1 MEIFR
6 ENETTLLKGDTITLQ
21 KERKESYH
29 HGLTEPP
36 KILSRANHNQKM
48 TVGQDAQMKK
58 AKYIYYNNS
67 KVYALYYMD
76 ENTLYYNTAF
86 EGGAKLYI
94 LVGKDKK
101 KDRVRST

>member
-1 MEIFR
+1 
-6 ENETTLLKGDTITLQ
+6 
-21 KERKESYH
+21 
-29 HGLTEPP
+29 
-36 KILSRANHNQKM
+36 
-48 TVGQDAQMKK
+48 MKK

-76 ENTLYYNTAF
+76 ENTLYYNMAF

-101 KDRVRST
+101 KAGCVAPSLFPYSVADQSADTTLQAP

>member
-1 MEIFR
+1 MK
-6 ENETTLLKGDTITLQ
+6 LSLKP
-21 KERKESYH
+21 ESQS
-29 HGLTEPP
+29 
-36 KILSRANHNQKM
+36 KDSI
-48 TVGQDAQMKK
+48 GQDIRMKK

-76 ENTLYYNTAF
+76 ENTLYYNMAF

-101 KDRVRST
+101 KGRVRST

>member
-1 MEIFR
+1 
-6 ENETTLLKGDTITLQ
+6 
-21 KERKESYH
+21 
-29 HGLTEPP
+29 
-36 KILSRANHNQKM
+36 
-48 TVGQDAQMKK
+48 MKK

-67 KVYALYYMD
+67 KVYALYYKD

-101 KDRVRST
+101 KGRVRST